1 MLRLNSSFKLKI
13 MITFLGAFMNL
24 QNANAG
30 VVPKLGYVPQS
41 FPRDIIKINQ
51 FAEHVL
57 LAQILEPLVDAD
69 RFGNMTRGIA
79 ERWNVSQDGKTIIF
93 FIEKGQVFSNGNPI
107 RAKDV
112 KYSINRHIAENTQS
126 SNFLKSIKE
135 VKETA
140 PYEVTMIL
148 SEANVAILK
157 ALSRDHLGIVPDGWT
172 FDSKSIEPYIGSGP
186 YRLMKSEGKWYFV
199 RNDRHSKSA
208 HVTIPKWE
216 LVYFAD
222 DATLSVGKEIPDYV
236 PMASQPIFEELTKLS
251 QEKKSPI
258 QSKEQTSFVQTSLW
272 WHPTGKHYGSA
283 ETKSRMMA
291 FLDELV
297 DIKTKNLKFQRAT
310 GIVPVGI
317 SGYLPERVKFEKP
330 EIQKSTKKETLSVA
344 VVGAFDFVFEGEEV
358 KKLAESYGLEVN
370 VINIK
375 PIDIGTISSKKPD
388 VVMAAWAG
396 GFNDPEGFLPLLNQ
410 LLGVDFVEYLGDL
423 RPIYLQARVEQD
435 WSKRS
440 DLFRSFNKKI
450 VEQKRMVP
458 GWKVPMYAVSR
469 SGLTEENIGFRYTPR
484 LINVK
489 YTK

>member
-1 MLRLNSSFKLKI
+1 MLRLNSLFILKTLFVI
-13 MITFLGAFMNL
+13 LGAVVDL
-24 QNANAG
+24 QISNAG

-79 ERWNVSQDGKTIIF
+79 ERWSVSQDGKTIVF

-112 KYSINRHIAENTQS
+112 KYSISRHIAENTQS

-140 PYEVTMIL
+140 PYEITMTL

-157 ALSRDHLGIVPDGWT
+157 ALSRDHLGIVPDGWV
-172 FDSKSIEPYIGSGP
+172 FDEKSNEPYVGSGP
-186 YRLMKSEGKWYFV
+186 YRLKKLDGKWHFV
-199 RNDRHSKSA
+199 KNEKHAKAA
-208 HVTIPKWE
+208 HVTVPKWE

-222 DATLSVGKEIPDYV
+222 DATSSVGKEIPDYV

-251 QEKKSPI
+251 KEKNTPI

-272 WHPTGKHYGSA
+272 WHPKGKHYDSN
-283 ETKSRMMA
+283 ELKSRMMA

-297 DIKTKNLKFQRAT
+297 EVKAKKLNFQRAT

-330 EIQKSTKKETLSVA
+330 ETPKAAKKEVLSVA

-358 KKLAESYGLEVN
+358 KKLADSYGLEVN

-375 PIDIGTISSKKPD
+375 PIDIGTISAKKPD

-423 RPIYLQARVEQD
+423 RPIYLQARIEQD

>member
-1 MLRLNSSFKLKI
+1 
-13 MITFLGAFMNL
+13 MNL
-24 QNANAG
+24 QNAIAG
-30 VVPKLGYVPQS
+30 AAPKLGYVPQS
-41 FPRDIIKINQ
+41 FPRDIIQINQ

-79 ERWNVSQDGKTIIF
+79 ERWSVSQDGKTIVF
-93 FIEKGQVFSNGNPI
+93 YIEKGQIFSNGNPI

-112 KYSINRHIAENTQS
+112 KYSISRHIAEKTQS

-135 VKETA
+135 VKDTA
-140 PYEVTMIL
+140 PYEITMIL

-157 ALSRDHLGIVPDGWT
+157 ALSRDHLGIVPDGWV
-172 FDSKSIEPYIGSGP
+172 FDSKSNEPYIGSGP
-186 YRLMKSEGKWYFV
+186 YRLKKSGSKWYFEKNEKHA
-199 RNDRHSKSA
+199 RAA
-208 HVTIPKWE
+208 HITVPKWE

-222 DATLSVGKEIPDYV
+222 DATLSVGRDIPDYV

-251 QEKKSPI
+251 KEKNIPL

-272 WHPTGKHYGSA
+272 WHPKGKHYASG
-283 ETKSRMMA
+283 EMKSRMMA

-297 DIKTKNLKFQRAT
+297 EMKTKKLSFQRAT

-317 SGYLPERVKFEKP
+317 SGYLPERVRFEKP
-330 EIQKSTKKETLSVA
+330 EIQKTTKKEVLSVA
-344 VVGAFDFVFEGEEV
+344 VVGAFDFVFEGDEV

-370 VINIK
+370 VINVK

-423 RPIYLQARVEQD
+423 RPTYLQARVEQD

-440 DLFRSFNKKI
+440 NLFRSFNQKI

-489 YTK
+489 YMK

>member
-1 MLRLNSSFKLKI
+1 
-13 MITFLGAFMNL
+13 MNL
-24 QNANAG
+24 QDASAAA
-30 VVPKLGYVPQS
+30 VPKLGYVPES
-41 FPRDIIKINQ
+41 FPRDVVKINQ

-57 LAQILEPLVDAD
+57 LGQILEPLVDAD

-79 ERWNVSQDGKTIIF
+79 DQWKVSQDGKTIVF
-93 FIEKGQVFSNGNPI
+93 HIEKGQVFSSGQPI

-112 KYSINRHIAENTQS
+112 KYSIERHLKEATQS

-135 VKETA
+135 VKETGA
-140 PYEVTMIL
+140 LEITLSL

-172 FDSKSIEPYIGSGP
+172 FDAGSTEPYIGSGP
-186 YRLMKSEGKWYFV
+186 YRLKKENGAWFFLK
-199 RNDRHSKSA
+199 NEKHSKANHIS
-208 HVTIPKWE
+208 IPKWE
-216 LVYFAD
+216 LVYFKD
-222 DATLSVGKEIPDYV
+222 DATQSLGSELPDYV
-236 PMASQPIFEELTKLS
+236 PMASQAIFEELTKLS
-251 QEKKSPI
+251 KEKNISL

-272 WHPTGKHYGSA
+272 WYPNGANYGS
-283 ETKSRMMA
+283 EDKKTRVMS
-291 FLDELV
+291 FLNELV
-297 DIKTKNLKFQRAT
+297 EEKTKGHKLQRAT

-317 SGYLPERVKFEKP
+317 SGYLPESVKSEKP
-330 EIQKSTKKETLSVA
+330 SGKIEKKISVSVA
-344 VVGAFDFVFEGEEV
+344 VMGAFDFIFEGEDA
-358 KKLAESYGLEVN
+358 KKLADSYGIELSHFSFTPLELAS
-370 VINIK
+370 IK
-375 PIDIGTISSKKPD
+375 AKKPD
-388 VVMAAWAG
+388 VVMAGWAG

-410 LLGVDFVEYLGDL
+410 LLGVDFVDYLGDL
-423 RPIYLQARVEQD
+423 RPIYLQARIEQD

>member
-1 MLRLNSSFKLKI
+1 M
-13 MITFLGAFMNL
+13 
-24 QNANAG
+24 
-30 VVPKLGYVPQS
+30 
-41 FPRDIIKINQ
+41 
-51 FAEHVL
+51 
-57 LAQILEPLVDAD
+57 
-69 RFGNMTRGIA
+69 
-79 ERWNVSQDGKTIIF
+79 
-93 FIEKGQVFSNGNPI
+93 
-107 RAKDV
+107 
-112 KYSINRHIAENTQS
+112 
-126 SNFLKSIKE
+126 KSIKE

-157 ALSRDHLGIVPDGWT
+157 ALSRDHLGIVPEGWN
-172 FDSKSIEPYIGSGP
+172 FDPKSEEPYIGSGP
-186 YRLMKSEGKWYFV
+186 YRLKKMAGKWYFV
-199 RNDRHSKSA
+199 KNEKYSKVSQIA
-208 HVTIPKWE
+208 VPKWE
-216 LVYFAD
+216 LVYFVD
-222 DATLSVGKEIPDYV
+222 DAALSVGKEIPDYV

-251 QEKKSPI
+251 KEKDVPI

-272 WHPTGKHYGSA
+272 WHPNGKHYNSS
-283 ETKSRMMA
+283 EIKSRMMA
-291 FLDELV
+291 FLDELI
-297 DIKTKNLKFQRAT
+297 DLKTKELHFQRAT

-330 EIQKSTKKETLSVA
+330 EISKSAKKETLSVA
-344 VVGAFDFVFEGEEV
+344 VVGAFDFIFSGDEV
-358 KKLAESYGLEVN
+358 KKLADSYGLEVN

-423 RPIYLQARVEQD
+423 RPIYLQARIEQD

-469 SGLTEENIGFRYTPR
+469 DGLTEENIGFRYTPR